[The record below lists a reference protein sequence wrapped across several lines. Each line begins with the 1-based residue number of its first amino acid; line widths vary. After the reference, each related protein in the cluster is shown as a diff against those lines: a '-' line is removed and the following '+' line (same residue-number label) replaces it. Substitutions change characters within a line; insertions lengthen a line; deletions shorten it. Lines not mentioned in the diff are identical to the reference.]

1 MQHGCKKEI
10 RRVAQRTMV
19 QFLMDTK
26 MDTYLFTYKKNVDFS
41 GIRHRIIDIKI
52 FCCLQ
57 SESTMCTF
65 QKKKK
70 SHFMNSLSLDCGR
83 KLEYSEETQANMG
96 RRLIPIHADVVLE
109 I

>member
-70 SHFMNSLSLDCGR
+70 SHFMNRLW
-83 KLEYSEETQANMG
+83 KETGILRGNPSKHG
-96 RRLIPIHADVVLE
+96 EKIDTDSCRCCP
-109 I
+109 